1 MCYYFQQ
8 RVLIDISSRIEKR
21 GLPKNFN
28 FLNIKYIKIIN
39 NIKIYVYVLL
49 KLLERI
55 KKYNLQLQNYENNTF
70 DNYKS

>member
-1 MCYYFQQ
+1 M
-8 RVLIDISSRIEKR
+8 
-21 GLPKNFN
+21 
-28 FLNIKYIKIIN
+28 
-39 NIKIYVYVLL
+39 YVLL

>member
-28 FLNIKYIKIIN
+28 FFNIKYIKIIN
-39 NIKIYVYVLL
+39 NIKIYVYILL

-70 DNYKS
+70 DNYKL